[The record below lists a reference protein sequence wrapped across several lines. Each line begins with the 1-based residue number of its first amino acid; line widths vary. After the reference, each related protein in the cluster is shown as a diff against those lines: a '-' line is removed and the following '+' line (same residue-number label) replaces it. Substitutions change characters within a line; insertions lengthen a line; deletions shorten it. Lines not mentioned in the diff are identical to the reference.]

1 MSAWASIGWPPT
13 CLRPDKVHCLPVKAS
28 DVISSRTRTDTIAGF
43 LDQRFYIF
51 TISYHEA
58 RKFRLLG
65 VDEVSLEMC
74 LVIYYGG
81 IVGVMY
87 AMVEHLSLS
96 SKCIYVGRM
105 VVVMHCVLKYDNPNR
120 APFEVVRESKRE
132 KLKLQR
138 APFAASLMENQLRIR
153 KRIHAIQRAPDKS
166 AFEK

>member
-105 VVVMHCVLKYDNPNR
+105 VVVMHCVLKYD
-120 APFEVVRESKRE
+120 VRVPVSCIC
-132 KLKLQR
+132 QG
-138 APFAASLMENQLRIR
+138 I
-153 KRIHAIQRAPDKS
+153 D
-166 AFEK
+166 